1 MRKYRGAMESIRV
14 GFTGSGLKSI
24 SDESPNPGT
33 WVPLHEGRLLAER
46 NGVLGKLLPLFDYI
60 PGPISPPQAPKH
72 QTAASNKGPKQ
83 PRISKINRQHM
94 PPPSQISEDPYDGIS
109 AQLDDDDSI
118 DRSEIGSETFIGD
131 DDMTYSQQTASR
143 KRKRAPEASLLEH
156 QHTIYADALLDY
168 FMLSESDHQYRHE
181 PPEPPAGF
189 MVNRPIDDQGHTALH
204 WGAAM
209 GDIETIRMFINRG
222 ARIDVPNVR
231 GETPMIRA
239 VLFTN
244 NYEKETMPKLVEIL
258 LETIMQHD
266 RYGATVLHHVAMTTT
281 ATSRKKS
288 ARYYLN
294 VLLTRLADLL
304 SPQDFARFLE
314 SRDNRGDTAI
324 HIAAR
329 HGARKLVRLFL
340 ARGVSVDILNNNNE
354 TAQEIM
360 QRSQIFRADD
370 FATTSMGIPSS
381 SPAQPAGILV
391 NGHHNAS
398 KSFPNHTGSSQ
409 QQHYETQS
417 AQSFSTSFG
426 PTVSDKALQVT
437 LAMEDEL
444 QNMTASLA
452 DAQKLIHTT
461 AQERASVQRQ
471 IFAASLA
478 GGDENREHVEG
489 VRRAL
494 EEKEKVL
501 RRENESF
508 GEWDQHRLLHA
519 EVRAQEERSAHE
531 PVYNLNNHNH
541 NSNSNPAA
549 STTPQAQEQQQ
560 QDKLLAAAA
569 LANAQALR
577 RRLCRQ
583 QVDAQALAGMGERG
597 EMYKRL
603 IAS

>member
-1 MRKYRGAMESIRV
+1 MRRRHDDWINATHILKVADYDKPARTRILEREVQKGIHEKVQGGYGKYQ
-14 GFTGSGLKSI
+14 
-24 SDESPNPGT
+24 GT

-46 NGVLGKLLPLFDYI
+46 NGVLGKLLPLFDYV

-83 PRISKINRQHM
+83 PRQPKINRQHM
-94 PPPSQISEDPYDGIS
+94 PPPSQISEDHYDGIS

-118 DRSEIGSETFIGD
+118 GRSEIGSEAFNGD
-131 DDMTYSQQTASR
+131 EDLIYSQQSGSR
-143 KRKRAPEASLLEH
+143 KRKRAPEVSLLEH

-168 FMLSESDHQYRHE
+168 FMLSESDHQYGHE

-258 LETIMQHD
+258 LDTIMQHD

-314 SRDNRGDTAI
+314 TRDNRGDTAI

-340 ARGVSVDILNNNNE
+340 ARGVNVDIPNNE
-354 TAQEIM
+354 HETATEIM
-360 QRSQIFRADD
+360 QRSHTFRADD
-370 FATTSMGIPSS
+370 FTTSIGIVSS
-381 SPAQPAGILV
+381 SPVQPAGILV
-391 NGHHNAS
+391 NGHHTSRNNALS
-398 KSFPNHTGSSQ
+398 SSFPNNSSQ
-409 QQHYETQS
+409 QYETQS

-437 LAMEDEL
+437 LAMEDEV
-444 QNMTASLA
+444 QAMDASLA
-452 DAQKLIHTT
+452 DAQKLIEST
-461 AQERASVQRQ
+461 AKERQAVRQKLVEATLEDSSGVFGEGGGASEQGRKMM
-471 IFAASLA
+471 
-478 GGDENREHVEG
+478 R
-489 VRRAL
+489 
-494 EEKEKVL
+494 EKEERL
-501 RRENESF
+501 RKENESF
-508 GEWDQHRLLHA
+508 SEWEQHRLLHA
-519 EVRAQEERSAHE
+519 EVRKQEELSATS
-531 PVYNLNNHNH
+531 PLSASSS
-541 NSNSNPAA
+541 SNKDVGSKLEAA
-549 STTPQAQEQQQ
+549 H
-560 QDKLLAAAA
+560 A
-569 LANAQALR
+569 LATAQSLR
-577 RRLCRQ
+577 RTLCKNL
-583 QVDAQALAGMGERG
+583 VEAQALAGMSERG
-597 EMYKRL
+597 E
-603 IAS
+603 